1 MAENKL
7 ARLDL
12 FSYERAQTVFSANH
26 SIPQK
31 FLTRFIWG
39 RKNLDSFV

>member
-12 FSYERAQTVFSANH
+12 FSYERAQTVFSADH
-26 SIPQK
+26 YITQK
-31 FLTRFIWG
+31 FLTQFI
-39 RKNLDSFV
+39 

>member
-12 FSYERAQTVFSANH
+12 FGYERAQTEFSAYH
-26 SIPQK
+26 FITQK
-31 FLTRFIWG
+31 FLTQFI
-39 RKNLDSFV
+39 